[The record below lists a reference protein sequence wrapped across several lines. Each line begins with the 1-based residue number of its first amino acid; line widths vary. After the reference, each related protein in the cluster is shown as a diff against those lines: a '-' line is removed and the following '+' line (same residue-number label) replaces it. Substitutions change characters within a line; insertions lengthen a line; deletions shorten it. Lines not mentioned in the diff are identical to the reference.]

1 MRASKRAPGKENQFF
16 SPCAAFEAVTA
27 KNVLKPYRLGFL
39 YLMKAARNVCFL
51 TERRNNMQKRLLNVA
66 EYLLIAAMGVLF
78 AFNYILFIVPNG
90 FAPAGINGIAVM
102 IQYKLNFSVA
112 YMSLLINVPLC
123 VAAYFYVD
131 RTFAKKSLFFCI
143 VYSAAYLLLQNAK
156 GIERFCYNANNVDT
170 IYPVIIAGLLGGFVY
185 GVLFKGNACT
195 GGTDIVARI
204 VAKKEP
210 RLNFFWVT
218 FILNTVVAAA
228 SYFVYSEDV
237 DGVTVY
243 NMKPVCLCLFYCFLS
258 SFVGSMMLKE
268 SKSACQFIIITN
280 HSDEI
285 EKEITEVLHHSAT
298 KLYGKGV
305 YSGGDKTVLMCLVN
319 KHQQVEFER
328 IIAKYPDTFS
338 IEQSVIGTIGNFKK
352 IKW

>member
-1 MRASKRAPGKENQFF
+1 
-16 SPCAAFEAVTA
+16 
-27 KNVLKPYRLGFL
+27 
-39 YLMKAARNVCFL
+39 
-51 TERRNNMQKRLLNVA
+51 MQKRLLNVA

-123 VAAYFYVD
+123 IAAYFYVD

-243 NMKPVCLCLFYCFLS
+243 NMKPVCLCLFLLLFVKLRGLNDVKRVKIGLPIHYYHK
-258 SFVGSMMLKE
+258 SFGRNRKRNYRGASPLGNKALRQRRVFGRGQNCAYVPCQQA
-268 SKSACQFIIITN
+268 SAGR
-280 HSDEI
+280 
-285 EKEITEVLHHSAT
+285 V
-298 KLYGKGV
+298 
-305 YSGGDKTVLMCLVN
+305 
-319 KHQQVEFER
+319 
-328 IIAKYPDTFS
+328 
-338 IEQSVIGTIGNFKK
+338 
-352 IKW
+352 